1 MSIEKRGSVTLKISV
16 DTEFNE
22 RPGAIDLIS
31 IGLAAEDGRE
41 FYAVSAEFDEEACND
56 WVKANVL
63 PKLAGQPRI
72 SRAAIRDGILAFIGD
87 ATPEFWA
94 YFADYDWVV
103 FCWLFGAM
111 VDLPKGWPMF
121 CRDLKQAMEERGLTK
136 TDLPPQPTDAH
147 HALADARWN
156 LEALAVVMRRARPK
170 LCVAALITDGVRIA
184 LVRNSK
190 PGRRVE
196 TPGGKAKD
204 GEAWPQAMTRE
215 IEEETGLFVPPADW
229 VVIDVLCGEPVPGAQ
244 FASTIIVARAT
255 TSGPHPLRAGSDAA
269 DAQWYTRDEIPWGQ
283 LSAIKSREVIE
294 RWARSGVGAS
304 DDLIDAVLAHRTE
317 VLKRRPTPAQER
329 AEHMWRL
336 AEREAA
342 ARLK

>member
-1 MSIEKRGSVTLKISV
+1 MR
-16 DTEFNE
+16 
-22 RPGAIDLIS
+22 ID
-31 IGLAAEDGRE
+31 
-41 FYAVSAEFDEEACND
+41 CN
-56 WVKANVL
+56 
-63 PKLAGQPRI
+63 I
-72 SRAAIRDGILAFIGD
+72 
-87 ATPEFWA
+87 
-94 YFADYDWVV
+94 
-103 FCWLFGAM
+103 
-111 VDLPKGWPMF
+111 
-121 CRDLKQAMEERGLTK
+121 TK
-136 TDLPPQPTDAH
+136 TLTDAELAELLETETKWGAEGLPFPELQRH
-147 HALADARWN
+147 EETVAHLSRRLLHEVAAL
-156 LEALAVVMRRARPK
+156 RARPK
-170 LCVAALITDGVRIA
+170 LCVAALITDGTRIA